1 MWAKEGGMQTETMK
15 VIDPTRPEA
24 EQIAALRQAVEE
36 CFCGLGPD
44 CHLWQVM
51 SPEQRVACSIDK
63 RVSAQRF
70 WRTGM

>member
-1 MWAKEGGMQTETMK
+1 MQQEKTP
-15 VIDPTRPEA
+15 VLDPTRPQA

-36 CFCGLGPD
+36 CYCGLGPA
-44 CHLWQVM
+44 CHLWTVM
-51 SPEQRVACSIDK
+51 SPDQRVECSIDK